1 MSAPSLD
8 PPKAAT
14 YTIHP
19 NKQCGVVKED
29 GNPCSTRLGCRI
41 HSEGEKLV
49 VKRSRRH
56 QKFLRKQLA
65 FDPLRLAPVFDPDV
79 HCGVDLSSG
88 EPCTQD
94 LLCCDTDTINEQAA
108 VPGRCASLNSIIRVN
123 KANASRPQWKSG
135 DDPWQYDSDTDCG
148 ARTKNGGRC
157 QGLLSCTLHKLRA
170 KRSAPRKSSYDFN
183 TLLQIQ
189 ISRRALYGEDEP
201 SRHDAAEKGQDGQ
214 VDHIL
219 GGSGEGQQTSGGE
232 GSTGSDGI
240 YAQGGIQDGPPAT
253 PGRPPRG
260 HLDTAFSSQT
270 PTAPSPKTPRGNASS
285 LSLDT
290 SDDEQFTPTS
300 SKYSLY
306 GGSSGGMNEDAVEGS
321 KADLEAQEADVD
333 AQEASLNA
341 QEAQLQRDWAKHRQE
356 QARGELHN
364 AQLRVCR
371 DWEQVCHDQA
381 RQHCLEIQL
390 LQDQGK
396 QDCQKAQLYDQ
407 DREHRVAAQ
416 LLWDRDQE
424 YRRAMQLRYDQDR
437 AELDRRVHDSKR
449 LKMKSHI
456 FAKEYSLRRMSRKR

>member
-1 MSAPSLD
+1 VTWSDDAAGKRLHLSRSAKLGPHPSTRSHTSCRPFFAPDNKHHAKFPRHLAFLHHETPLHLPSLTGNSHHLTLKMSAPSLD

-94 LLCCDTDTINEQAA
+94 LLCCDTDTTNEQAA

-253 PGRPPRG
+253 PGRPPR
-260 HLDTAFSSQT
+260 
-270 PTAPSPKTPRGNASS
+270 
-285 LSLDT
+285 
-290 SDDEQFTPTS
+290 
-300 SKYSLY
+300 
-306 GGSSGGMNEDAVEGS
+306 
-321 KADLEAQEADVD
+321 
-333 AQEASLNA
+333 
-341 QEAQLQRDWAKHRQE
+341 
-356 QARGELHN
+356 
-364 AQLRVCR
+364 
-371 DWEQVCHDQA
+371 
-381 RQHCLEIQL
+381 
-390 LQDQGK
+390 
-396 QDCQKAQLYDQ
+396 
-407 DREHRVAAQ
+407 
-416 LLWDRDQE
+416 
-424 YRRAMQLRYDQDR
+424 
-437 AELDRRVHDSKR
+437 
-449 LKMKSHI
+449 
-456 FAKEYSLRRMSRKR
+456 